1 MNEKIQVKNNES
13 LIDLYTEPLEY
24 MTLDELSDLQER
36 IRVVMFKKAVREAIS
51 RVNTAKKK

>member
-1 MNEKIQVKNNES
+1 VKNNES

>member
-36 IRVVMFKKAVREAIS
+36 IRVVMFKKAVREAIR
-51 RVNTAKKK
+51 RVNAAKKK

>member
-51 RVNTAKKK
+51 KVNAAKKK